1 MKKYIKPT
9 IKVKTLNADS
19 NFLAA
24 STASTEVG
32 MSDTPAYESASAK
45 QQSFFGMDEDPN
57 ATSSKSSVW
66 DE

>member
-24 STASTEVG
+24 SGTEVR
-32 MSDTPAYESASAK
+32 MSDDPAYESASAK
-45 QQSFFGMDEDPN
+45 QQSFFGMDENPN

>member
-1 MKKYIKPT
+1 MEKYIKPI
-9 IKVKTLNADS
+9 IKVKTINVDS
-19 NFLAA
+19 YLLTG
-24 STASTEVG
+24 SITMKT
-32 MSDTPAYESASAK
+32 SDDPAYEPACAK

>member
-19 NFLAA
+19 NLLAG
-24 STASTEVG
+24 SITMKT
-32 MSDTPAYESASAK
+32 SDDPAYESASAK

>member
-19 NFLAA
+19 NFLAD
-24 STASTEVG
+24 SITMKT
-32 MSDTPAYESASAK
+32 SDDPAYESASAK

>member
-19 NFLAA
+19 NLLAG
-24 STASTEVG
+24 SLEVG
-32 MSDTPAYESASAK
+32 VSERPAWGEACAK

-57 ATSSKSSVW
+57 VTSSKSSFW

>member
-1 MKKYIKPT
+1 MKMYIKPT

-19 NFLAA
+19 NFLAG
-24 STASTEVG
+24 STEVG
-32 MSDTPAYESASAK
+32 MSDDPAYESASAK

-57 ATSSKSSVW
+57 AASSKSSVW

>member
-24 STASTEVG
+24 SGTKVG
-32 MSDTPAYESASAK
+32 ISDDSAYEPACAK

-57 ATSSKSSVW
+57 AASSKSSVW

>member
-24 STASTEVG
+24 STEVG
-32 MSDTPAYESASAK
+32 MSDKPAYESASAK

-57 ATSSKSSVW
+57 AASSKSSVW

>member
-9 IKVKTLNADS
+9 IKVKTLIVDS
-19 NFLAA
+19 YFLAA
-24 STASTEVG
+24 STEVG
-32 MSDTPAYESASAK
+32 ISDDPAYESACAK

-57 ATSSKSSVW
+57 VTSSKSSFW

>member
-9 IKVKTLNADS
+9 IKVKTLNVDS
-19 NFLAA
+19 NFLAD
-24 STASTEVG
+24 SITMKT
-32 MSDTPAYESASAK
+32 SDDPAYESASAK